1 MTPKFQ
7 DGPRDITWTV
17 SDANLF
23 IDTNRGKEI
32 SAIVE
37 HVFNASMVRLYLPSK
52 ATYIT
57 LSLAGIRAPSQRGSD
72 GAPEA
77 FFELARY
84 TVESK
89 LLGRDLNV
97 IVEGAAPMGSNKE
110 RFYIDRAWKISPG
123 KVDDPFLP
131 PTMVKW
137 SFRGTLKET
146 INIH

>member
-1 MTPKFQ
+1 
-7 DGPRDITWTV
+7 
-17 SDANLF
+17 
-23 IDTNRGKEI
+23 
-32 SAIVE
+32 
-37 HVFNASMVRLYLPSK
+37 MVRLYLPSK

-110 RFYIDRAWKISPG
+110 RFLLIELTGQSVTAKSEFGESGRSQTGRYALR
-123 KVDDPFLP
+123 
-131 PTMVKW
+131 
-137 SFRGTLKET
+137 
-146 INIH
+146 

>member
-1 MTPKFQ
+1 
-7 DGPRDITWTV
+7 
-17 SDANLF
+17 
-23 IDTNRGKEI
+23 
-32 SAIVE
+32 
-37 HVFNASMVRLYLPSK
+37 MVRLYLPSK

-110 RFYIDRAWKISPG
+110 SFLLNDLTGKSEYGESGRSQTGRYALPWPMFWTVHFYQDQN
-123 KVDDPFLP
+123 
-131 PTMVKW
+131 KW
-137 SFRGTLKET
+137 FQFRDTLKET
-146 INIH
+146 IKIYRKNH

>member
-1 MTPKFQ
+1 M
-7 DGPRDITWTV
+7 
-17 SDANLF
+17 F

-110 RFYIDRAWKISPG
+110 RFILIEDENTKVSLG
-123 KVDDPFLP
+123 KVEGSKNSAYSTGRSLYSRFCRGLFHFGLFQS
-131 PTMVKW
+131 T
-137 SFRGTLKET
+137 SFG
-146 INIH
+146 

>member
-1 MTPKFQ
+1 M
-7 DGPRDITWTV
+7 
-17 SDANLF
+17 F

-110 RFYIDRAWKISPG
+110 RFYIEDEKLVWG
-123 KVDDPFLP
+123 KWTVQNGRY
-131 PTMVKW
+131 V
-137 SFRGTLKET
+137 SQ
-146 INIH
+146 

>member
-1 MTPKFQ
+1 MNLKLQ

-32 SAIVE
+32 QAIVE
-37 HVFNASMVRLYLPSK
+37 HVFNASMVRLYLPAK

-110 RFYIDRAWKISPG
+110 RFWYAG
-123 KVDDPFLP
+123 Q
-131 PTMVKW
+131 
-137 SFRGTLKET
+137 
-146 INIH
+146 

>member
-1 MTPKFQ
+1 
-7 DGPRDITWTV
+7 
-17 SDANLF
+17 
-23 IDTNRGKEI
+23 
-32 SAIVE
+32 
-37 HVFNASMVRLYLPSK
+37 MVRLYLPSK

-97 IVEGAAPMGSNKE
+97 IVEGAAPIGSNKE
-110 RFYIDRAWKISPG
+110 RFLIDNEKLAWEKWTIHFFHRQSRESNPL
-123 KVDDPFLP
+123 DPL
-131 PTMVKW
+131 
-137 SFRGTLKET
+137 
-146 INIH
+146 

>member
-1 MTPKFQ
+1 
-7 DGPRDITWTV
+7 
-17 SDANLF
+17 
-23 IDTNRGKEI
+23 
-32 SAIVE
+32 
-37 HVFNASMVRLYLPSK
+37 MVRLYLPSK

-110 RFYIDRAWKISPG
+110 RFYIDRPEGEKLLQT
-123 KVDDPFLP
+123 F
-131 PTMVKW
+131 
-137 SFRGTLKET
+137 SFWLHTSFGYLK
-146 INIH
+146 NHQRNHCLLVH